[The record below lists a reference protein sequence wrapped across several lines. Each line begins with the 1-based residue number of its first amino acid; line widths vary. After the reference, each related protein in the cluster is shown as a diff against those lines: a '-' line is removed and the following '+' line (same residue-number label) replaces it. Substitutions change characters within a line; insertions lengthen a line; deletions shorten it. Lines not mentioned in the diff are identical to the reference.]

1 MRTPKRSRWRT
12 GRAAC
17 PAAMARCAKRSI
29 SSSPPKAAHEPAP
42 LDPAAP
48 GAGAVRDVLHPA
60 THGRAS
66 QRAGRGAGEPAA
78 LSPEPGRTDPL
89 RERRHAD
96 AARHRAARRLFSRS
110 IRAGLRSAARSAV
123 GQRHALAPVR
133 ARCGAAGRGS
143 PLRAFRPVLAEGHW
157 PDDGSA
163 LQARTEQ
170 LWIDPD
176 LHEIET
182 DAAVELQGE
191 LRKGHARG
199 LRADWS
205 ARNLWL
211 LHDVQMQ
218 YEAPH

>member
-1 MRTPKRSRWRT
+1 MNPRRLIPLLLVPALGGMYYTLQRMGEPAS
-12 GRAAC
+12 A
-17 PAAMARCAKRSI
+17 PAAAPA
-29 SSSPPKAAHEPAP
+29 SPPLYRLNQAELTRYGSDGTPMLRGIAQRVDYFPDQSGQAYDLQ
-42 LDPAAP
+42 LDLLSASGTPWRLSAP
-48 GAGAVRDVLHPA
+48 GAVLPA
-60 THGRAS
+60 GDHRF
-66 QRAGRGAGEPAA
+66 E
-78 LSPEPGRTDPL
+78 LSG
-89 RERRHAD
+89 
-96 AARHRAARRLFSRS
+96 
-110 IRAGLRSAARSAV
+110 
-123 GQRHALAPVR
+123 
-133 ARCGAAGRGS
+133 
-143 PLRAFRPVLAEGHW
+143 PVLAEGHW

-191 LRKGHARG
+191 LRKGHAQG